1 MPDNLVVAWIVCAV
15 GAILLIGS
23 VGTVITKWIKPL
35 MDMKKRLKSLEYY
48 KTEHDKVSKDLQECT
63 HLLCKVMFILLDHEI
78 TGKSIEG
85 LKKTREEL
93 REYLI
98 SK

>member
-1 MPDNLVVAWIVCAV
+1 MPDNLVIAWIVCAV

-23 VGTVITKWIKPL
+23 VGTVISKWIKPL
-35 MDMKKRLKSLEYY
+35 TDMKKRLTSLEYY
-48 KTEHDKVSKDLQECT
+48 KTEHAKVSEDLQECT
-63 HLLCKVMFILLDHEI
+63 HLLCKVMFIMLDHEI
-78 TGKSIEG
+78 TGNSIEG

-98 SK
+98 KK

>member
-1 MPDNLVVAWIVCAV
+1 MPNNLVVAWIVYAI

-23 VGTVITKWIKPL
+23 VGAIIAKWIKPL
-35 MDMKKRLKSLEYY
+35 MTMKKRLKSLEYY
-48 KTEHDKVSKDLQECT
+48 KTDHDKVSKDLQECT

-78 TGKSIEG
+78 TGNSVEG

-98 SK
+98 NK

>member
-1 MPDNLVVAWIVCAV
+1 MPDNSVVTWIIGAI

-23 VGTVITKWIKPL
+23 VSTIIAKWIKPL
-35 MDMKKRLKSLEYY
+35 TNMQKRLKSLEYY
-48 KTEHDKVSKDLQECT
+48 KTDHDKVSEDLQECI
-63 HLLCKVMFILLDHEI
+63 HLLCKVMFIMLDHEI
-78 TGKSIEG
+78 TGNSIEG

-98 SK
+98 NK

>member
-1 MPDNLVVAWIVCAV
+1 MPDNVIITWIACAV

-48 KTEHDKVSKDLQECT
+48 KTEHNKVSEDLQECT

-78 TGKSIEG
+78 TGNSIEG

>member
-78 TGKSIEG
+78 TGNSIEG

>member
-23 VGTVITKWIKPL
+23 VGTIITKWIKPL

-78 TGKSIEG
+78 TGNSIEG

>member
-1 MPDNLVVAWIVCAV
+1 MPDNIVVAWIACAA

-23 VGTVITKWIKPL
+23 VGTIIAKWLKPL
-35 MDMKKRLKSLEYY
+35 TDMKKRLKSLEYY
-48 KTEHDKVSKDLQECT
+48 RTEQAKVSEDLQECT

-78 TGKSIEG
+78 TGNSIEG

-98 SK
+98 KK

>member
-1 MPDNLVVAWIVCAV
+1 MPDNSIVAWIARAI
-15 GAILLIGS
+15 GAIILIGS
-23 VGTVITKWIKPL
+23 ASTIVATWLKPL
-35 MDMKKRLKSLEYY
+35 TNMEKRLKSLEYY
-48 KTEHDKVSKDLQECT
+48 RTEQDKVSKDLQECS

-78 TGKSIEG
+78 TGNSIEG

-98 SK
+98 KK